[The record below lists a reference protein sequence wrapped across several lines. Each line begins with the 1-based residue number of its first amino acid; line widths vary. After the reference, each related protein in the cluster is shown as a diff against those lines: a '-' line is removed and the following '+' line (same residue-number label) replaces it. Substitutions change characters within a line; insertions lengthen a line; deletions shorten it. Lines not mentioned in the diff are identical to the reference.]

1 MEDAEIVSL
10 YSSKYNAELAKGVTP
25 NYLGIAREV
34 YAKASGSLSL
44 NASDSKVVF
53 DSILCAVKEN
63 CGERYVRSTRETL
76 EKLARAS

>member
-34 YAKASGSLSL
+34 YTVASKSFDLTGS
-44 NASDSKVVF
+44 AGRIVF
-53 DSILCAVKEN
+53 DSILYAVKEN